1 MGKIALDRELEAFD
15 FSQIHP
21 VREGLL
27 DQLLMMQRSR
37 NYGGNLRNRLQAT
50 RLAEEE
56 LDWVAAARGI
66 EQDPDRDR

>member
-1 MGKIALDRELEAFD
+1 MDRELEAFD

-21 VREGLL
+21 VREELL
-27 DQLLMMQRSR
+27 DRLLMMQRSR
-37 NYGGNLRNRLQAT
+37 NHGGDLRSRLQAA

-66 EQDPDRDR
+66 EQDPNSDR

>member
-15 FSQIHP
+15 FSRIHP

-37 NYGGNLRNRLQAT
+37 IHAGGLRNRLQAA

>member
-1 MGKIALDRELEAFD
+1 MKEISLDRELEAFD

-21 VREGLL
+21 VREELL
-27 DQLLMMQRSR
+27 DRLLMMQRSR
-37 NYGGNLRNRLQAT
+37 NHGGDLRSRLQAT

-66 EQDPDRDR
+66 EQDPDSDR

>member
-1 MGKIALDRELEAFD
+1 MNEISLDRELEAFD
-15 FSQIHP
+15 FSRIHP

-37 NYGGNLRNRLQAT
+37 NHGGNLRSRLQAA

-66 EQDPDRDR
+66 EQDPDSDR

>member
-1 MGKIALDRELEAFD
+1 MKEISLDRELEAFD

-21 VREGLL
+21 VREELL
-27 DQLLMMQRSR
+27 DRLLMMQRSR
-37 NYGGNLRNRLQAT
+37 NHGGDLRSRLQAA

-66 EQDPDRDR
+66 EQDPDSDR

>member
-1 MGKIALDRELEAFD
+1 MKEISLDRELEAFD

-21 VREGLL
+21 VREELL
-27 DQLLMMQRSR
+27 DRLLMMQRSR
-37 NYGGNLRNRLQAT
+37 NHGGDLRSRLQAA

-66 EQDPDRDR
+66 EQDPNSDR

>member
-1 MGKIALDRELEAFD
+1 MNEISLDRELEAFD
-15 FSQIHP
+15 FSRIHP

-37 NYGGNLRNRLQAT
+37 NHGGNLRNRLQAS

-66 EQDPDRDR
+66 EQDPDSDR

>member
-1 MGKIALDRELEAFD
+1 MNEISLDRELEAFD

-37 NYGGNLRNRLQAT
+37 NYGGSLRNRLQAD

-66 EQDPDRDR
+66 EQDPDSDR

>member
-1 MGKIALDRELEAFD
+1 MNEISLDRELEAFD
-15 FSQIHP
+15 FSRIHP
-21 VREGLL
+21 VREELL

-37 NYGGNLRNRLQAT
+37 NYGGNLRSRLQAA

-66 EQDPDRDR
+66 EQDPDSDR